1 MHQIGKTIQKR
12 YYLLGILGE
21 GGSGITYHAKDIQ
34 NKENVALKAL
44 SLQYLQDW
52 QAIDR
57 FEREAKILEQLNHPA
72 IPRYLDYF
80 QIDTKSDRYFYIVQE
95 LAPGRALDRW
105 IAEGW
110 RVTETEV
117 KAIAKQILEI
127 LVYLHDLSPPVIHRD
142 IKPQNLIR
150 REDGKIFLVDFG
162 AVQQTY
168 QSTLARSST
177 VVGTFG
183 YMAPEQ
189 FIGQAVPATD
199 LYGLGATLLFILT
212 HRSPADFPTEG
223 LKLEFRDRVPTSPE
237 FGEWL
242 EKLLEPDLGDRF
254 ENPKQA
260 LKALLSPKI
269 QTARSPVFKR
279 RKNRAILALGI
290 TTVLAIGYVY
300 RYAFLSSLGFTPEP
314 FYKAILD
321 GNIETLQYYLD
332 RGIRVNTRDMLGSSP
347 LHWSVT
353 NQHADVILLLIQHG
367 AKLDKTY
374 PTDNH
379 QVLHIAVQQETIDIA
394 KLLVEHGADVNARDD
409 LGRTPLHSAI
419 YKPDVRSAF
428 YYGMQGTSTQPSSEI
443 IALLLQNG
451 ADANARDSSN
461 MTPLDYAT
469 RVRVKELEIVDDV
482 ENLLYSYGAE
492 PRQHDNQ

>member
-1 MHQIGKTIQKR
+1 MHQIGETIQKR
-12 YYLLGILGE
+12 YYLLGVLGE
-21 GGSGITYHAKDIQ
+21 GGSGITYHAKDIK

-44 SLQYLQDW
+44 SLKYLQDW
-52 QAIDR
+52 KALDR
-57 FEREAKILEQLNHPA
+57 FEREAKILEQLEHPA

-80 QIDTKSDRYFYIVQE
+80 QIDRSGDRHFYIVQE
-95 LAPGRALDRW
+95 LAPGQSLESLVAG
-105 IAEGW
+105 GW
-110 RVTETEV
+110 QTSEREV
-117 KAIAKQILEI
+117 KEIAKQILEI
-127 LVYLHDLSPPVIHRD
+127 LVYLHELSPPVIHRD

-212 HRSPADFPTEG
+212 HRSPADFPTER
-223 LKLEFRDRVPTSPE
+223 LKLNFRDRLSVAPE
-237 FGEWL
+237 FGIWL

-254 ENPKQA
+254 SHPRQA
-260 LKALLSPKI
+260 LKALLNPKI
-269 QTARSPVFKR
+269 QTARSSVFKR
-279 RKNRAILALGI
+279 RKNRAILVLGI
-290 TTVLAIGYVY
+290 TTILICGYIF
-300 RYAFLSSLGFTPEP
+300 RYTLLSSLGFTPEP

-321 GNIETLQYYLD
+321 GNTEKVQYYLE
-332 RGIRVNTRDMLGSSP
+332 RGIRVNTRDMLSSSP

-353 NQHADVILLLIQHG
+353 NQHPDIVRLLIQYG
-367 AKLDKTY
+367 AKLEDTY
-374 PTDNH
+374 SRDDH
-379 QVLHIAVQQETIDIA
+379 RVLHIAVQHQIPETTQ
-394 KLLVEHGADVNARDD
+394 LLLEQGADINARDN

-419 YKPDVRSAF
+419 YKPDVRNSF
-428 YYGMQGTSTQPSSEI
+428 YYGMQNIPREPSLNT

-451 ADANARDSSN
+451 ADVNARDLKN
-461 MTPLDYAT
+461 MTPLDYA
-469 RVRVKELEIVDDV
+469 LQVDAKKV
-482 ENLLYSYGAE
+482 ENLLRSYGAE
-492 PRQHDNQ
+492 